1 MKIEF
6 FLNNNHVSIET
17 DPSKRL
23 LDILREDF
31 NLKGTKE
38 GCGEGEC
45 GACMVVLNG
54 KAVNSCLIAAGVI
67 QDAKILTIEGL
78 HNSEYF
84 TILENA
90 YAEAGAVQCGFC
102 TPGFM
107 ITSYALLIENPRATR
122 EEIKDAL
129 SGNLCRC
136 TGYNMI
142 VDAIKKASEI
152 GEKLWKKD

>member
-6 FLNNNHVSIET
+6 LLNNKQVSIDT

-23 LDILREDF
+23 LDIIREDF

-45 GACMVVLNG
+45 GACMVIMNG
-54 KAVNSCLIAAGVI
+54 KAVNSCLIAAGML
-67 QDAKILTIEGL
+67 QDAEVLTIEGL
-78 HNSEYF
+78 HGSEHL
-84 TILENA
+84 TILEKA
-90 YAEAGAVQCGFC
+90 YAETGAVQCGFC

-107 ITSYALLIENPRATR
+107 ITSYALLKKNPFVTR

-142 VDAIKKASEI
+142 IDAVKKASEI
-152 GEKLWKKD
+152 GEKIWKKD

>member
-6 FLNNNHVSIET
+6 LLNHDKVSIET

-45 GACMVVLNG
+45 GACMVIMNG
-54 KAVNSCLIAAGVI
+54 KAVNSCLVAAGALQEADV
-67 QDAKILTIEGL
+67 LTIEGL
-78 HNSEYF
+78 RESEHF
-84 TILENA
+84 KILEKA

-102 TPGFM
+102 TPGM
-107 ITSYALLIENPRATR
+107 ILTAKSLLDENPDPTR
-122 EEIKDAL
+122 EEVRVAMQ
-129 SGNLCRC
+129 GVLCADV
-136 TGYNMI
+136 GYVKQI
-142 VDAIKKASEI
+142 EAVEI
-152 GEKLWKKD
+152 AAEKMRGGE

>member
-1 MKIEF
+1 MKIKF
-6 FLNNNHVSIET
+6 LLNNKLVSIDT

-23 LDILREDF
+23 LDIIREDF

-45 GACMVVLNG
+45 GACMVIMNG
-54 KAVNSCLIAAGVI
+54 KAVNSCLIAAGML
-67 QDAKILTIEGL
+67 QDAEVLTIEGL
-78 HNSEYF
+78 HGSKHF
-84 TILENA
+84 KILEKA

-107 ITSYALLIENPRATR
+107 ITSYALLKENPFVTR

-142 VDAIKKASEI
+142 IDAVKKASEI
-152 GEKLWKKD
+152 GEKIWKKH

>member
-6 FLNNNHVSIET
+6 FLNNKKVSIDT

-23 LDILREDF
+23 LDIIREDF

-45 GACMVVLNG
+45 GACMVIMNG
-54 KAVNSCLIAAGVI
+54 KAVNSCLIATGML
-67 QDAKILTIEGL
+67 QDAEVLTIEGL
-78 HNSEYF
+78 HGSEHLA
-84 TILENA
+84 ILEKA

-107 ITSYALLIENPRATR
+107 ITSYALLKENPFVTH

-142 VDAIKKASEI
+142 IDAIKKASEI
-152 GEKLWKKD
+152 GEKIWKKD

>member
-1 MKIEF
+1 MKIDF
-6 FLNNNHVSIET
+6 LLNNKKASIET

-23 LDILREDF
+23 LDILREDL

-54 KAVNSCLIAAGVI
+54 KAVNSCLIAAGML
-67 QDAKILTIEGL
+67 QNSNILTIEGL
-78 HNSEYF
+78 HESEYF
-84 TILENA
+84 SILENA
-90 YAEAGAVQCGFC
+90 FAEAGAVQCGFC

-107 ITSYALLIENPRATR
+107 IASYALLKENPFVTR
-122 EEIKDAL
+122 EEIKEAL

-142 VDAIKKASEI
+142 IDAVMKASKI
-152 GEKLWKKD
+152 GDKLWKKD

>member
-1 MKIEF
+1 MKIKF
-6 FLNNNHVSIET
+6 LLNNKPVSIDT

-23 LDILREDF
+23 LDIIREDF

-45 GACMVVLNG
+45 GACMVIMNE
-54 KAVNSCLIAAGVI
+54 KAVNSCLIAAGML
-67 QDAKILTIEGL
+67 QDAEVLTIEGL
-78 HNSEYF
+78 YGSEHL
-84 TILENA
+84 TILEKA

-107 ITSYALLIENPRATR
+107 ITSYALLKENPFVTR

-142 VDAIKKASEI
+142 IDAVKKASEI
-152 GEKLWKKD
+152 GEKIWKKD